1 VPFEKLNATLFGQN
15 EGQVFEPQVDGD
27 IIRDTALTQFQQGLV
42 ARVPII
48 TGCNSD
54 EGISFAQFPVN
65 TEAQLSAILQGGI
78 KINATEAQELLD
90 LYPIDAPAP
99 PYSQP
104 LSIDWVGLTAAVGLA
119 SGTQTRRAYA
129 IVGDWIFMAG
139 RRFTAAHWKAVSG
152 HQAYSFRFDTDPS
165 RFPLVVTPGLGPGF
179 AQHGSELGYEF
190 RIPYISPTPYP
201 LLPNVTAMQ
210 KVSYAMQATW
220 VSFAA
225 TGSPNRHGLSWV
237 PRWPSYD
244 ESPSN
249 FVFNGTLDNVLNLH
263 IEKDDFRNQGIQWF
277 NDRRALLG
285 N

>member
-1 VPFEKLNATLFGQN
+1 M
-15 EGQVFEPQVDGD
+15 
-27 IIRDTALTQFQQGLV
+27 
-42 ARVPII
+42 PII

-65 TEAQLSAILQGGI
+65 SDAELSAVLQGGL
-78 KINATEAQELLD
+78 KVNTTGAQELLN
-90 LYPIDAPAP
+90 LYPIDASAP

-104 LSIDWVGLTAAVGLA
+104 LSIDWVGLTAKVGLA

-139 RRFTAAHWKAVSG
+139 RRFTSANWKAASG

-165 RFPLVVTPGLGPGF
+165 RFPLVVTPGLGPRF
-179 AQHGSELGYEF
+179 AQHGSELSYEF

-201 LLPNVTAMQ
+201 PLPNVTAMQ

-237 PRWPSYD
+237 PRWPSYG
-244 ESPSN
+244 ESASN

-263 IEKDDFRNQGIQWF
+263 IEKDDFRSQGIQWF
-277 NDRRALLG
+277 NDRWAFFG
-285 N
+285 S